1 MRYPEKLLSPGES
14 VVTEFRPHWSSILR
28 EGTLSVLVL
37 VLIVIIAFMDFSWRG
52 WLIVGLV
59 VAWFALIIRGV
70 VRWWSTLHVVTNE
83 RLIYRAGLIAKSG
96 KEIPL
101 EVINDVTFNQVM
113 WERVLGTG
121 DLVIESA
128 GEHGQTLFTDIPNPE
143 GVQSL
148 VYQERERRKLELE
161 GGGGRAADE
170 STASQLATLARLHDE
185 GKLTDNEFESQKAR
199 LLGGE

>member
-1 MRYPEKLLSPGES
+1 MRYPEKLLSPGEK
-14 VVTEFRPHWSSILR
+14 VITEFRPHWSSILR
-28 EGTLSVLVL
+28 EGALSVLVL

-52 WLIVGLV
+52 WLILALV
-59 VAWFALIIRGV
+59 VAWFALIVKGV
-70 VRWWSTLHVVTNE
+70 VRWWSTLHIVTNE
-83 RLIYRAGLIAKSG
+83 RLIHRAGLIAKKG

-101 EVINDVTFNQVM
+101 EVINDVTFNQAM

-128 GEHGQTLFTDIPNPE
+128 GEHGQTMYTDIPNPE

-148 VYQERERRKLELE
+148 IYQERERRKMELE
-161 GGGGRAADE
+161 GGGGRAPDE
-170 STASQLATLARLHDE
+170 STASQLDTLSRLHDE
-185 GKLTDNEFESQKAR
+185 GKLTDHEFETQKAR